1 MCLWSTWNST
11 SSKDPHCSSRL
22 PKVPQG
28 SSRLPCSYISL
39 LAVKRACIQSIS
51 MYALQCSPIKFCNSL
66 SEELTR
72 TSECLFSLKACLSE
86 QGSYSLIYQAP
97 QLCSKVVGFVKT
109 EERHKPKPRQLI
121 DLSLPV
127 YRRKTFLSVLISKV

>member
-1 MCLWSTWNST
+1 M
-11 SSKDPHCSSRL
+11 HA
-22 PKVPQG
+22 VP
-28 SSRLPCSYISL
+28 
-39 LAVKRACIQSIS
+39 
-51 MYALQCSPIKFCNSL
+51 CSPITFCNL

-72 TSECLFSLKACLSE
+72 TSQCLFSLKAYLSGT
-86 QGSYSLIYQAP
+86 GSYSLIYQAP